1 MTKIVK
7 MSEIREEK
15 MIDTIPQLMLDRVAE
30 HPDIAAQM
38 EKNSKAQYVSF
49 SYSEA
54 MERIY
59 SAMCALRSLG
69 VRRGDKVGL
78 MSDNRAAWLWADI
91 ATLSLGAADVPRGR
105 DSTAD
110 EISYILDTVK
120 ARISFVEN
128 RDLLVKMMT
137 RRSQMPSLETVII
150 LDSTPIED
158 AEQIEKDNGIKIY
171 SFMEL
176 IEKFMY
182 ESRKDRGSLIREI
195 ESVKGTDTATIIF
208 TSGTTGTPKGVMIRH
223 ESFLRQLE
231 CIKDQGFD
239 FRPGQKWLSVLPVW
253 HSFERIVQYISI
265 HSVHTLC
272 YSKPI
277 GKIMLADIQRLNPEY
292 MCSVPRIWETV
303 KAGVFSAM
311 KKEKGIKKALFGAGL
326 KVAYT
331 YSHFRDAA
339 LDLNPRYGRMNYL
352 KRLIAYFPYLLMKP
366 AFCFFDTLVFSKI
379 KAKLGK
385 NFVFGISGGGSLPL
399 SVEEFFRSIGVCI
412 LNGYGMTETSPV
424 IALQYYSKPTRGV
437 MRVLGCTEK
446 VEIRG
451 EKGEVLPPGKKGVIY
466 ARGPQIMTGYYKRED
481 LTANMI
487 GPDGFINTGDL
498 GIMTSSNEIAIV
510 GRAKDTI
517 VLSGGENIEPVPIEA
532 AMNESSYIQAS
543 IVVGQDEKYLS
554 ALIVPDAKEIERYLK
569 ENKIFYVNRDNLN
582 DIAEA
587 RQLIDSEIRRL
598 VSKDTGFKSFE
609 LVNKFYLLD
618 RPFEVG
624 RELSAKQEMKRY
636 KISEIYSDEIKS
648 MYS

>member
-1 MTKIVK
+1 
-7 MSEIREEK
+7 
-15 MIDTIPQLMLDRVAE
+15 MIDTIPQLMLDRVRQY
-30 HPDIAAQM
+30 PDVACQM
-38 EKNSKAQYVSF
+38 EKNSKAQFITFTYAQ
-49 SYSEA
+49 A
-54 MERIY
+54 MENVY
-59 SAMCALRSLG
+59 AAMCALKSLG
-69 VRRGDKVGL
+69 VKKGDKLGL
-78 MSDNRAAWLWADI
+78 MSDNRAAWLWADL

-110 EISYILDTVK
+110 EISFILDTVK
-120 ARISFVEN
+120 ARLSFVEN
-128 RDLLVKMMT
+128 RDLLVKMMAG
-137 RRSQMPSLETVII
+137 RAAMPALEAVII
-150 LDSTPIED
+150 LDGTPIED
-158 AEQIEKDNGIKIY
+158 REKLEADNNIKIY
-171 SFMEL
+171 MFTEL
-176 IEKFMY
+176 LEKY
-182 ESRKDRGSLIREI
+182 REESVRTRETLLANI
-195 ESVKGTDTATIIF
+195 ESVQGPDIATIIF

-239 FRPGQKWLSVLPVW
+239 FRPGQKWLTVLPVW
-253 HSFERIVQYISI
+253 HSFERIVQYISV

-277 GKIMLADIQRLNPEY
+277 GKIMLADLQRLNPEY

-303 KAGVFSAM
+303 KAGVFSTM
-311 KKEKGIKKALFGAGL
+311 KKEKGIKKAMFNMGL
-326 KVAYT
+326 KVASA
-331 YSHFRDAA
+331 YSHFRDNA
-339 LDLNPRYGRMNYL
+339 LDLNPRYGGMNYF
-352 KRLIAYFPYLLMKP
+352 KRFINYFPYLAIKP
-366 AFCFFDTLVFSKI
+366 VYALFDSLVFAKI

-385 NFVFGISGGGSLPL
+385 NFTFGISGGGSLPL
-399 SVEEFFRSIGVCI
+399 SVEEFFRSIGICI

-424 IALQYYSKPTRGV
+424 IALQYYSKQTRGV
-437 MRVLGCTEK
+437 MKILGCTRT

-466 ARGPQIMTGYYKRED
+466 IEGPQIMTGYYGRED
-481 LTANMI
+481 LTKGII

-498 GIMTSSNEIAIV
+498 GIMTSCNEIAIV

-532 AMNESSYIQAS
+532 AMNESSYILSS

-582 DIAEA
+582 DIVEA

-598 VSKDTGFKSFE
+598 VSRETGFKSFE
-609 LVNKFYLLD
+609 LINKFYLLD

-636 KISEIYSDEIKS
+636 KIAEIYKDEIRS
-648 MYS
+648 MYN